1 MIPNRQIAECKP
13 VVLFFSAGENGN
25 VGGKNV
31 SPSVF
36 GDPRAGIN
44 VLNTYRVTIL
54 RILVLAAFD
63 RQFSAVGHGA
73 HRVASQMKKNLLHLV
88 DVHNNG
94 WKVGRAIEC
103 DFNFAALRLLLHLH
117 NGIPDERRDI
127 GFYALKLPVRR
138 ECLQPVDQIP
148 EQQEFPFHPNQQ
160 RFPFRG
166 HTRRRK
172 QRVRIPENSRQLPI
186 KFTADGHCHFRGACM
201 LYAQETRILF
211 SGDLFGGIAAS
222 GLFAPAA
229 NWAGIKAFHELYMPG
244 NDALRRAVKRIRQ
257 LTPPPAI
264 IAPQHGGIITGEL
277 IELFLG
283 KMEDLRV
290 GLDIIGNLEDKAPE
304 LIAAINEILG
314 ASREMLGE
322 SAVQRVLELF
332 KPDGSYP
339 SIFAL
344 SKNSTVVDIKAE
356 PFAAVESLAKLLF
369 RECSEDQKK
378 TLQLK
383 IVVIFTEHSLP
394 PLESALQ

>member
-1 MIPNRQIAECKP
+1 METTIKPDSPVEIGQGTYWVGSSARELLKRNIYLRAFSGNEKTINLLIDPGPPVDFQILSSKTAQ
-13 VVLFFSAGENGN
+13 VIGN
-25 VGGKNV
+25 
-31 SPSVF
+31 
-36 GDPRAGIN
+36 
-44 VLNTYRVTIL
+44 L
-54 RILVLAAFD
+54 
-63 RQFSAVGHGA
+63 SAV
-73 HRVASQMKKNLLHLV
+73 
-88 DVHNNG
+88 
-94 WKVGRAIEC
+94 
-103 DFNFAALRLLLHLH
+103 NFAFVNHQDPDVIGNAPHLLMLNKDLLFMMTEDTWRLVQYY
-117 NGIPDERRDI
+117 GIPKANYRAVERFTD
-127 GFYALKLPVRR
+127 LTTVLVT
-138 ECLQPVDQIP
+138 
-148 EQQEFPFHPNQQ
+148 
-160 RFPFRG
+160 G
-166 HTRRRK
+166 HTLRF
-172 QRVRIPENSRQLPI
+172 IPTP
-186 KFTADGHCHFRGACM
+186 FCHFRGACM
-201 LYAQETRILF
+201 LYDQETRILF

-222 GLFAPAA
+222 GLFATAA